1 MVYKPIIIV
10 AGEPNSI
17 FSEIFFKS
25 LDYKKFNSPIIL
37 IGSKNLIELQ
47 MKRLNVQKKIRLI
60 NFFDLKKYHLDNK
73 KINLININFN
83 QKKPFD
89 KISSKSNIYIEK
101 SFDIALKIMSL
112 KISNK
117 FINGP
122 VSKKFFLKKKYLGVT
137 EYLAHKTKAKNFAML
152 IYNKNLSVCP
162 LTTHLPIKKVSK
174 KIDKNTI
181 KKKVELI
188 DIFFKKYLRQKPQ
201 IAITGLNP
209 HCESVDTFNEDE
221 KIIKPLIKSLIKL
234 NYKISGPFAA
244 DTIFLKENRKK
255 YNVIIGMYHDQVLAP
270 IKALFEFNP
279 INITMGLPFLRVT
292 PDHGPNQ
299 KMVGKKKSNPMS
311 IINALNFLDKLD

>member
-101 SFDIALKIMSL
+101 SFDIALKIMSS

-221 KIIKPLIKSLIKL
+221 KIIKPLIKSLIKS

-255 YNVIIGMYHDQVLAP
+255 YNVIIGMYHDQVLTP
-270 IKALFEFNP
+270 IKTLFEYDA
-279 INITMGLPFLRVT
+279 INITIGLPFLRIS
-292 PDHGPNQ
+292 PDHGPNE
-299 KMVGKKKSNPMS
+299 KMMGENKSNPLS
-311 IINALNFLDKLD
+311 LIKAITFLDF